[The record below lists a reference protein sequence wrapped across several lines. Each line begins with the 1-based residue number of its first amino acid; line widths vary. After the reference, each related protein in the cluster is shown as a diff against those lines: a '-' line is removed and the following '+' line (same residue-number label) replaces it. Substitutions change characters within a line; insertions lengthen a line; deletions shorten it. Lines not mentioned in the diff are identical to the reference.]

1 MEEETNGETTEDSF
15 AITHHT
21 IQVGGESLE
30 YTATAG
36 YLPIREEPELSGLS
50 TPPSAANIFVTAYT
64 VAVRDDEP
72 PRPVIFAYNGGPGS
86 TSMWLH
92 LGFFGPRRVIATDG
106 LRPIGPPYALVDND
120 ETPLRYG
127 DVVVVD
133 LVNTGYSRMET
144 DEPADTY
151 HGVTRDVDLTAEVI
165 RLWVTR
171 NQRWNSPVLLA
182 GESYGVLR
190 TAKVAERLISR
201 HGLYPAGLVLISS
214 PIGPDSMDFGPG
226 AVLSYPAFLPSYAA
240 VAHYHGHRPDRT
252 LAEVIDEAEQF
263 AAREYVPLLQAGNR
277 LTDPKLK
284 VAAQRLAQI
293 TGLSADYLVRTR
305 LRITNNRF
313 FVELL
318 RSRGQI
324 IGRNDGRFIGWN
336 ADTAGEL
343 AHSDPAYDVIRG
355 AFASAMNHYVRTELG
370 YINDLP
376 YEVTTA
382 RARPWQTD
390 PGQGFSAV
398 DSLGIALR
406 KHPRMLI
413 NYSLGYYDLCTPY
426 WGAECDLAQ
435 VDIPP
440 ELMANIEVQ
449 HYASGHMIYLD
460 DSARVEQ
467 AKNLEAFVGRV
478 ASF

>member
-21 IQVGGESLE
+21 IRVGGESLE

-171 NQRWNSPVLLA
+171 N
-182 GESYGVLR
+182 
-190 TAKVAERLISR
+190 
-201 HGLYPAGLVLISS
+201 
-214 PIGPDSMDFGPG
+214 
-226 AVLSYPAFLPSYAA
+226 
-240 VAHYHGHRPDRT
+240 
-252 LAEVIDEAEQF
+252 
-263 AAREYVPLLQAGNR
+263 
-277 LTDPKLK
+277 
-284 VAAQRLAQI
+284 
-293 TGLSADYLVRTR
+293 
-305 LRITNNRF
+305 
-313 FVELL
+313 
-318 RSRGQI
+318 
-324 IGRNDGRFIGWN
+324 
-336 ADTAGEL
+336 
-343 AHSDPAYDVIRG
+343 
-355 AFASAMNHYVRTELG
+355 
-370 YINDLP
+370 
-376 YEVTTA
+376 
-382 RARPWQTD
+382 
-390 PGQGFSAV
+390 
-398 DSLGIALR
+398 
-406 KHPRMLI
+406 
-413 NYSLGYYDLCTPY
+413 
-426 WGAECDLAQ
+426 
-435 VDIPP
+435 
-440 ELMANIEVQ
+440 
-449 HYASGHMIYLD
+449 
-460 DSARVEQ
+460 
-467 AKNLEAFVGRV
+467 
-478 ASF
+478 